1 MGVGS
6 PIPPSPLL
14 NTSGLTKKNLQAVG
28 GAIWHGVKGFKN
40 SPSGERSM
48 GALTSIKARAPVLGG
63 NFGVWGGLFS
73 SFDCAVKGV
82 RQKDDPYN
90 AIIAGFFTGG
100 ALAVRGGVRAARNS
114 AIGCACL
121 LAVIEG
127 VGIGLNR
134 VTAGG
139 SKPQNPAV
147 GFPLNELWG
156 VVGLIGFIHA
166 VAQRGFDGGITGLSE
181 WRDGEG
187 GRFSLLIFFFSYL
200 SYFVLLYST
209 RIIGWL
215 DEALLLVTLSYHH
228 TPIANIDNNNCAT
241 KRHLQY

>member
-1 MGVGS
+1 
-6 PIPPSPLL
+6 
-14 NTSGLTKKNLQAVG
+14 
-28 GAIWHGVKGFKN
+28 
-40 SPSGERSM
+40 M

-156 VVGLIGFIHA
+156 VVGLIGFIYA

-209 RIIGWL
+209 RIIG
-215 DEALLLVTLSYHH
+215 LVRRSAAVSYFVIPSHPS
-228 TPIANIDNNNCAT
+228 PISITTAPRNGIYST
-241 KRHLQY
+241 KVSTTSNDAGQHSK